1 MMVAIERGSIGDVDA
16 VTDMW
21 VDLAEGQREFGSHL
35 FADGNRTT
43 VREAIA
49 RNAVGDQLLVARDES
64 SDDRTEIVGFVTF
77 GVESD
82 GYDQDVTRGV
92 VRNIYV
98 EPDRRGDG
106 IGSALLDAAETRL
119 AERGADAVSLD
130 VMADNE
136 DARRFYRRHG
146 YAPHRVELEKSV
158 ENDTLTKE

>member
-1 MMVAIERGSIGDVDA
+1 MVAIERGNIGDVDA

-35 FADGNRTT
+35 FADGNRAT

-49 RNAVGDQLLVARDES
+49 RNAVGDGLLVAREKRE
-64 SDDRTEIVGFVTF
+64 DDRTEIVGFVTF

-158 ENDTLTKE
+158 ESDTLTKE